1 MERTVGI
8 LSLIGAGETEFEE
21 SAGAAVSAG
30 AERSVG
36 EAMLCFGGY
45 TVLMGSEGRH
55 KESFDRARV

>member
-45 TVLMGSEGRH
+45 TV
-55 KESFDRARV
+55 DRKSVV